1 MDNKTV
7 FSELKLSEI
16 LLADIEEFRE
26 EVRRREKYEEEQTNL
41 IHQLQKEYNDAQNII
56 SKLKLQ
62 EKLQQQELKAQR

>member
-1 MDNKTV
+1 MINLASNKTV

-26 EVRRREKYEEEQTNL
+26 EVRRRDNYEQEQQNL
-41 IHQLQKEYNDAQNII
+41 ISQLQKEYNDAQNQI

-62 EKLQQQELKAQR
+62 EKLQS